1 MTLDIIISLLCE
13 VISASENDLSGKT
26 PLTPEYDIKPIDIA
40 KLMIEIEKRFGVTIH
55 DEDVHTFRTVNDV
68 VKYVDALIAE

>member
-1 MTLDIIISLLCE
+1 
-13 VISASENDLSGKT
+13 
-26 PLTPEYDIKPIDIA
+26 
-40 KLMIEIEKRFGVTIH
+40 MIEIEKRLEVTIH